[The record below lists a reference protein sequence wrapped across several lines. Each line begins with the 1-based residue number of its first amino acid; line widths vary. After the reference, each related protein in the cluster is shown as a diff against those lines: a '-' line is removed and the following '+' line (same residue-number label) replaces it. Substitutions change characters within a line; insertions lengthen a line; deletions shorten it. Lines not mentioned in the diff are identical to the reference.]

1 MRAVIAGIVASVAL
15 GGAAQ
20 AASSY
25 ANVSHTS
32 AALTAYDA
40 PGILRHRDV
49 VEFFRLTVWARP
61 EQHHG
66 VTRDYMLRHIAI
78 DCLLRRAKTYA
89 DVLYRMES
97 NAPVL
102 RSNTHGLNESL
113 APLSVTQHESVL
125 RYHHIPS
132 AV

>member
-66 VTRDYMLRHIAI
+66 VTTDYMLRHIAI

-89 DVLYRMES
+89 DVLYRWS
-97 NAPVL
+97 PPH
-102 RSNTHGLNESL
+102 RSSAAIPTGSMKVS
-113 APLSVTQHESVL
+113 P
-125 RYHHIPS
+125 RYRSRSMSPF
-132 AV
+132 